1 MGFADGQPGDEFRM
15 SLQATGHED
24 AALLALADQ
33 TLWVTALIVG
43 PVLLCA
49 LAVGLIV
56 GIIQA
61 ATSVNEQTLTFVPKL
76 AITALVFVLLGG
88 AMMSLLG
95 DFMREIFAQVAN
107 VSA

>member
-1 MGFADGQPGDEFRM
+1 MQ
-15 SLQATGHED
+15 QD
-24 AALLALADQ
+24 AQLLALADQ

-43 PVLLCA
+43 PVLFSA

-76 AITALVFVLLGG
+76 AITALVFVFLGG
-88 AMMSLLG
+88 TMMALLG
-95 DFMREIFAQVAN
+95 DFMREIFAQVGQI
-107 VSA
+107 SA

>member
-1 MGFADGQPGDEFRM
+1 M
-15 SLQATGHED
+15 SASGALQED

-43 PVLLCA
+43 PVLIAA

-76 AITALVFVLLGG
+76 AIVAVVFVLLGG
-88 AMMSLLG
+88 TMMALLS
-95 DFMREIFAQVAN
+95 DFMREIFAQVA
-107 VSA
+107 VISA

>member
-1 MGFADGQPGDEFRM
+1 MQ
-15 SLQATGHED
+15 ED
-24 AALLALADQ
+24 ALLLSLADK

-43 PVLLCA
+43 PVLMAA
-49 LAVGLIV
+49 LAVGLVV

-76 AITALVFVLLGG
+76 GIVALVFVFLGG
-88 AMMSLLG
+88 TMMALLG
-95 DFMREIFAQVAN
+95 DFLTEIFAQIAL

>member
-1 MGFADGQPGDEFRM
+1 M
-15 SLQATGHED
+15 SASGALQED

-43 PVLLCA
+43 PVLIAA

-76 AITALVFVLLGG
+76 AIVAVVFVLLGG
-88 AMMSLLG
+88 TMMALLA
-95 DFMREIFAQVAN
+95 DFLREIFAQVATIA
-107 VSA
+107 V

>member
-1 MGFADGQPGDEFRM
+1 M
-15 SLQATGHED
+15 SASGALQED

-43 PVLLCA
+43 PVLVAA
-49 LAVGLIV
+49 LLVGLLV

-76 AITALVFVLLGG
+76 AIVALVFVLLGG
-88 AMMSLLG
+88 TMM
-95 DFMREIFAQVAN
+95 A
-107 VSA
+107 

>member
-1 MGFADGQPGDEFRM
+1 MQ
-15 SLQATGHED
+15 ED
-24 AALLALADQ
+24 AQLLALADR

-49 LAVGLIV
+49 LATGLVV

-76 AITALVFVLLGG
+76 AITAVVFVILGG
-88 AMMSLLG
+88 TMMALLS
-95 DFMREIFAQVAN
+95 DFMREIFAQVAMM
-107 VSA
+107 SA